1 MITKTYQPNP
11 IDTSSVDIPVEL
23 EGLVEALARQVHA
36 TWAKKRI
43 KEGWEWGQERDD
55 KRKLHP
61 DLIPYDELPEEE
73 KHYDRQT
80 AKETLKVVLQLG
92 YRIEKDSNI

>member
-1 MITKTYQPNP
+1 MITRTYQPNP
-11 IDTSSVDIPVEL
+11 IDTSSVRIPTDLQV
-23 EGLVEALARQVHA
+23 LVEHLARHVHA
-36 TWAKKRI
+36 TWAQRRI
-43 KEGWEWGQERDD
+43 EDGWKWGPERDD
-55 KRKLHP
+55 KQKLHP

-92 YRIEKDSNI
+92 YRIEKE

>member
-1 MITKTYQPNP
+1 M
-11 IDTSSVDIPVEL
+11 
-23 EGLVEALARQVHA
+23 
-36 TWAKKRI
+36 
-43 KEGWEWGQERDD
+43 GQERDD